1 MSTLQA
7 KSEKIVDGKKRKQQN
22 KNKEN
27 DAPIGGIN
35 GSNTDNGSEGRLI
48 SHDLIAVKGDL
59 HYKLSSESF
68 QSNVFVTFMEVEIN
82 DQMNINIDDRDTYW
96 LAFAGV
102 RVPLVW
108 YMQLSPKLEKTA
120 NGDYIITIS
129 TKQSE
134 ADSKYIALNYKDNYA
149 KYMKWY
155 QLFTDAISDLLFR
168 YGLQSISLKT
178 FNPPLYCIW
187 ESFPMVTD
195 ANNNII
201 CNCCHKIGIDRLNT
215 VTYYASKLLHEDHSQ
230 LMLVKRIQSFK
241 LRLQQLLKTI
251 DDAVAM
257 NQNCKEML
265 IPCKNLVNE
274 VDENFKLSE
283 LLATDCDL
291 QLLKNYYFYLQT
303 LDSPMKQPISHT
315 AALGSPQVNAPKTP
329 ATKAKATPGGT
340 SKSAVKRTVQFA
352 KSPLGLVRSTSKKT
366 NIADNELV
374 VYTEEIIQQPEVDSP
389 IVSISTPH
397 MSIAS
402 PYHIITPS
410 PPSTENSEYK
420 QGIHTPWSL
429 HINNSIS
436 VEPVVNDNITSISTT
451 DTASM
456 TTTDTVSIAN
466 AETTSTVVV
475 TTTVDAVSVTNADTI
490 SNANDDTISNANV
503 DAISNAN
510 VDAISNANVDTTS
523 TKVVTTTT
531 ADIISITT
539 IHPTCLPTTD
549 ITSITSVHPASL
561 PTIDTTN
568 LPNTDTTSKTTAV
581 AQNISA
587 SYTTSKSGNVKF
599 ITLIVSI
606 IFICITLLSYPF
618 YHKTSENMNNVSGS
632 IAIKHHRTR
641 LVTTRSNM
649 ISESTNN
656 ELATIATSDRK
667 LVYLFAQ
674 DVEDGVEISSQ
685 DKYVAASIKKL
696 FQRMH

>member
-102 RVPLVW
+102 RVPLAW
-108 YMQLSPKLEKTA
+108 YMQLSPKLEKTV

-251 DDAVAM
+251 DDAVAV

-315 AALGSPQVNAPKTP
+315 VALGSPQVDAPKTP

-352 KSPLGLVRSTSKKT
+352 KSPLGIVRSTSKKT

-374 VYTEEIIQQPEVDSP
+374 VYTEEIIHQPEVDSP
-389 IVSISTPH
+389 ILSISTPH
-397 MSIAS
+397 MSVTS

-410 PPSTENSEYK
+410 PPSTENSEHK
-420 QGIHTPWSL
+420 QGIHTPWSS

-436 VEPVVNDNITSISTT
+436 VEPVVNDNITSITTT

-466 AETTSTVVV
+466 DDTTSTTVV
-475 TTTVDAVSVTNADTI
+475 TTTA
-490 SNANDDTISNANV
+490 
-503 DAISNAN
+503 
-510 VDAISNANVDTTS
+510 
-523 TKVVTTTT
+523 
-531 ADIISITT
+531 
-539 IHPTCLPTTD
+539 TD
-549 ITSITSVHPASL
+549 ITSIITVHSASL
-561 PTIDTTN
+561 PTTDTTN
-568 LPNTDTTSKTTAV
+568 LPTTDTTSITSAA

-587 SYTTSKSGNVKF
+587 SYTTSKSGSIKF
-599 ITLIVSI
+599 IILIVSI
-606 IFICITLLSYPF
+606 IFIYIMLLSYPF

-632 IAIKHHRTR
+632 IATKHHRTR

-649 ISESTNN
+649 ISESTTNA
-656 ELATIATSDRK
+656 LATSATSDRK

-696 FQRMH
+696 FQRMP